1 MKGEGG
7 TMLPRGYT
15 AAILTPI
22 SGTKFQPNHSG
33 GAPMPIVGVNR
44 ERERGSEGG
53 CGVNL
58 RDGGENLRKCGKC
71 VCVLCGSM
79 REDR

>member
-1 MKGEGG
+1 
-7 TMLPRGYT
+7 
-15 AAILTPI
+15 
-22 SGTKFQPNHSG
+22 
-33 GAPMPIVGVNR
+33 MPIVGVNR